1 MANANSKHLATV
13 QLQETTRCWGDAVA
27 ETCATHPTDMLA
39 TSMPLATAALKPP
52 PDTAP
57 APDVGG
63 SLVSGGLA
71 GGGLVLVLDLF
82 ISAAP
87 FPFD

>member
-13 QLQETTRCWGDAVA
+13 RLQETTRCWGDAVA
-27 ETCATHPTDMLA
+27 DMLA

-57 APDVGG
+57 APNVGG

>member
-1 MANANSKHLATV
+1 MRNASDWHA
-13 QLQETTRCWGDAVA
+13 GDVDAIA
-27 ETCATHPTDMLA
+27 A
-39 TSMPLATAALKPP
+39 AALKPP

-57 APDVGG
+57 APNVGG

-71 GGGLVLVLDLF
+71 GGGLVLVLDIFL
-82 ISAAP
+82 SAAP

>member
-1 MANANSKHLATV
+1 MQSQKSLATV
-13 QLQETTRCWGDAVA
+13 RLHETTRCWSDAVA
-27 ETCATHPTDMLA
+27 GKCATHPTGTLA
-39 TSMPLATAALKPP
+39 TSMPLAAAALKPP